1 MVDTV
6 TVESFIP
13 ATRISQPQQC
23 ALIVDSVYSVVVV
36 VTLAGGEMSLCAPC
50 AAQQPGR
57 ATTGDCAGTAGLS
70 WAGGVLRCG
79 PGLES

>member
-1 MVDTV
+1 M

-13 ATRISQPQQC
+13 ATRISPLQQC

-36 VTLAGGEMSLCAPC
+36 VTGYPGWGEMSLCAPC

-57 ATTGDCAGTAGLS
+57 ATTGDCAGAAAAQLGGRRPEMRT
-70 WAGGVLRCG
+70 WA
-79 PGLES
+79 